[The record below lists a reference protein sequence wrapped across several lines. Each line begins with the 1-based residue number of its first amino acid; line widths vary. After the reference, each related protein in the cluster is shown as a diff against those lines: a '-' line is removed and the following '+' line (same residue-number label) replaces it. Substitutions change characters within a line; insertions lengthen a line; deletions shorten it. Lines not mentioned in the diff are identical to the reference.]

1 MIFDIL
7 SSHWIVQ
14 AIVIVVIGAVCLAAL
29 AKQAAENRKKLD
41 HLHQAEN
48 HPRHMEIV
56 REDTA
61 AKLERAKLETSVA
74 LAKYGAE
81 QWKEKN
87 AAIEHRPS

>member
-1 MIFDIL
+1 MLFDIL
-7 SSHWIVQ
+7 SSDWIVQ
-14 AIVIVVIGAVCLAAL
+14 AIIVGVVGAVCLAAI
-29 AKQAAENRKKLD
+29 AKRAAENRSNLD

-48 HPRHMEIV
+48 HPRHMEATKADN
-56 REDTA
+56 E

-87 AAIEHRPS
+87 AAIEHQP